1 MTKEKIFGL
10 LKGNIKDILFDLDE
24 NAISIDKSL
33 KSLGA
38 NSIDRADIIMQ
49 TMEELGLKMQLVEF
63 GGAKNIEGLVD
74 LFYEKLNNK

>member
-1 MTKEKIFGL
+1 MTKDEIFKL
-10 LKGNIKDILFDLDE
+10 LKGNVKDILFDLEDDT
-24 NAISIDKSL
+24 ISIDKSL

-49 TMEELGLKMQLVEF
+49 TMEDLGLKMQLIEF

-74 LFYEKLNNK
+74 IFYEKLNN